1 MKTSTGFLTGTMLLA
16 SLVALGADDEKT
28 AKEKEVNLLVN
39 GSFEEGPEIGGMG
52 FNYAEKGSKDIK
64 GWEVTRAQI
73 DYIGDYWEAADGK
86 RSIDLHG
93 SPGLG
98 GIKQTFKTKKGQK
111 YRLSFSLAG
120 NPDGTINEKKMGV
133 KVAGKQVDYE
143 EFTFNVEGK
152 SRSNMGWTTQVWD
165 FTATDKET
173 TLELFTTMTMDEN
186 YGAAIDNVSVVEL
199 NE

>member
-1 MKTSTGFLTGTMLLA
+1 MKAITAFLTGTLLLT
-16 SLVALGADDEKT
+16 SLVAKAADDEKA

-39 GSFEEGPEIGGMG
+39 GSFEEGPEIGPVG

-64 GWEVTRAQI
+64 GWEVTRAQV

-98 GIKQTFKTKKGQK
+98 GIKQAFKTKKGQK
-111 YRLSFSLAG
+111 YRVSFSLAG
-120 NPDGTINEKKMGV
+120 NPDGTVNEKKMAV
-133 KVAGKQVDYE
+133 KAAGKQE

-152 SRSNMGWTTQVWD
+152 SRSNMGWSTQVWD
-165 FTATDKET
+165 FTATDTET
-173 TLELFTTMTMDEN
+173 TLELFTTMTVDES
-186 YGAAIDNVSVVEL
+186 YGAAIDNVSVVEVKD
-199 NE
+199 